1 MQIGFFLHSGGGPY
15 IFQQLSWAT
24 EVDFETLGTAKRSY
38 MIHFRQSRCV
48 LASTTLVLF
57 LTLGHG
63 TSRVNAQEKRG
74 PHRGRGETASE
85 ESPIEKLGRMIAGTW
100 AIDATSEP
108 REAGSKVGKDVGRSV
123 IRFGPGKLAL
133 IEDYRTRG
141 DGGTRVALG
150 IFWWDGKEKG
160 YRMMFCED
168 RDPSGCSVYVGLGN
182 WEGADWVFHTEF
194 ETKDKRKVKVKEV
207 LTATSPSSFTATFY
221 RSEND
226 GPMKLDWTVK
236 HHKTEVR

>member
-1 MQIGFFLHSGGGPY
+1 MRYFPKSQCLP
-15 IFQQLSWAT
+15 
-24 EVDFETLGTAKRSY
+24 
-38 MIHFRQSRCV
+38 
-48 LASTTLVLF
+48 ASTTVVLF
-57 LTLGHG
+57 LILSHG
-63 TSRVNAQEKRG
+63 TTDVNAQEKPV
-74 PHRGRGETASE
+74 PHEGKGETSAASA

-108 REAGSKVGKDVGRSV
+108 REAGSKGGKDVGESV

-133 IEDYRTRG
+133 IEDYRTHG
-141 DGGTRVALG
+141 DEGTRVALV
-150 IFWWDGKEKG
+150 IFWWDGKGKG
-160 YRMMFCED
+160 YRTMFCED
-168 RDPSGCSVYVGLGN
+168 RDPSGCSVYEGLGN

-194 ETKDKRKVKVKEV
+194 ETKDKKKVKVKEV

-236 HHKTEVR
+236 HSKTEVRDKAMEK